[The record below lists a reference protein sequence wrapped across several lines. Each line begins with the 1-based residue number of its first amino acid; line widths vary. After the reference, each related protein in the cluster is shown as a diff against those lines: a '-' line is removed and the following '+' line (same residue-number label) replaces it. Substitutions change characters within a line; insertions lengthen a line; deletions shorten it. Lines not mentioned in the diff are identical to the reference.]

1 MNKKYLIICIVV
13 LLLIAGILVLVVGNN
28 NEEKTNET
36 DNIKSE
42 IETKIEESIMDEDEK
57 EVSKKKKEELS
68 EFIPKVYSEAVAPF
82 DSYFMLDAVM
92 DKITS
97 EDEVPD
103 YSVENVDDYVKK
115 IFGNE
120 SSINKEDVSTPDIQ
134 KSIYYYSKEANSYAV
149 VPIGYQ
155 GIFEKQIFKTATETK
170 DYYYVYT
177 YVLQGG
183 FAYDETTAVE
193 NEFGTLD
200 YTNSKVQVIVGD
212 KDGNDL
218 EHIFDTDKTMYDD
231 EIWLSNY
238 LDKMPIFKYTLKKDN
253 DTYYLT
259 DVEQVNY

>member
-1 MNKKYLIICIVV
+1 MNKKALIICIVV
-13 LLLIAGILVLVVGNN
+13 LVLIAGFLALVMEDNS
-28 NEEKTNET
+28 EKTEVSNTE
-36 DNIKSE
+36 KSE
-42 IETKIEESIMDEDEK
+42 IEINIEESIMDKDEK
-57 EVSKKKKEELS
+57 EVSKKKKEELYN
-68 EFIPKVYSEAVAPF
+68 FIPKVYTEAVAPF

-92 DKITS
+92 DKIIN
-97 EDEVPD
+97 EEEEYD
-103 YSVENVDDYVKK
+103 YSTEKVDKYVKE
-115 IFGNE
+115 IFGKE
-120 SSINKEDVSTPDIQ
+120 SSINKDAVSVPDIK

-149 VPIGYQ
+149 IPIGYQ
-155 GIFEKQIFKTATETK
+155 GIYEKQIFKTATETE

-183 FAYDETTAVE
+183 YAYDESSATE

-200 YTNSKVQVIVGD
+200 YTNSRVQVIVGD
-212 KDGNDL
+212 KDGKDL

-238 LDKMPIFKYTLKKDN
+238 LDKMPIYKYTLTKEN